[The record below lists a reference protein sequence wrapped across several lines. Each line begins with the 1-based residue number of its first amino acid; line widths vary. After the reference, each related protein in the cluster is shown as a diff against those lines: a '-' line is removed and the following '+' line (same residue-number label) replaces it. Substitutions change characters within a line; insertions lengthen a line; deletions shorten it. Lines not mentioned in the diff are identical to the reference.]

1 MLAAWVCLFSCFL
14 RHMRMYALQTG
25 ESFFWCLGLLILID
39 TAHIVC
45 SRVCV
50 QCLSVCPGYRRLHQ
64 RAADWLLC
72 VRRDAAPK
80 ERRHCSTAVSSK
92 GEQCHVAGWS
102 QTCLLC
108 FLHSVVIPLID
119 TAHVVSGAG
128 SMKLSGV
135 CLSIQPIIHTPF
147 QQVGCWAPCQREI
160 GLYTVSQKTRHLTL
174 AHNFT
179 KYSPIFKI
187 LS

>member
-50 QCLSVCPGYRRLHQ
+50 QCLSVCPGYRRLQQ

-80 ERRHCSTAVSSK
+80 ERLHCSTAVSSK
-92 GEQCHVAGWS
+92 GEQCHVYSRRRRLNSRIRLGYSYWVG
-102 QTCLLC
+102 LGLC
-108 FLHSVVIPLID
+108 ITVHGNGNYWVSPRNSCKEGEKTSAQNGNVNMTRMMGINMKWEFVAAAFL
-119 TAHVVSGAG
+119 
-128 SMKLSGV
+128 
-135 CLSIQPIIHTPF
+135 Q
-147 QQVGCWAPCQREI
+147 
-160 GLYTVSQKTRHLTL
+160 
-174 AHNFT
+174 
-179 KYSPIFKI
+179 
-187 LS
+187 

>member
-1 MLAAWVCLFSCFL
+1 MFRPVDSCWHCSHRVYVYSVYL
-14 RHMRMYALQTG
+14 SVPA
-25 ESFFWCLGLLILID
+25 ID
-39 TAHIVC
+39 VC
-45 SRVCV
+45 S
-50 QCLSVCPGYRRLHQ
+50 S
-64 RAADWLLC
+64 
-72 VRRDAAPK
+72 VRRIGCCVSGGMLRQRKGATAA
-80 ERRHCSTAVSSK
+80 RRSAAKASSVTFAAA
-92 GEQCHVAGWS
+92 VAGWS

-108 FLHSVVIPLID
+108 FRHSIVIPFID

-187 LS
+187 LSQLDSVGNL